1 MVPNATLLLTNRIS
15 ATGIDPL
22 RARDY
27 WKVVE
32 ATDVSEL
39 PGLPASEICDRLED
53 RELGERVAR
62 LLDTGTALAVALE
75 ELEAKGIA
83 VVPHGDDNY
92 PGRLRKR
99 LGDAAPPLVYAA
111 GPLEWLDV
119 ALLGVVGSRNVDE
132 QGAAVARSA
141 AGAAQRVGAGIV
153 SGGARGVDLI
163 SMDAAYELGVP
174 SVGVTAEGIER
185 AGRRRELRAAVADGR
200 LLLVSPFA
208 PSAGFSVGNAMG
220 RNKIIYAMAINTL
233 VVASDIESGGTWAGA
248 TEALRRK
255 FGPVS
260 VWIGAGAGGG
270 NQPLIDRGG
279 EAVDDLSSWQPPRDV
294 VRSEP
299 PAPEFK
305 AKQLGLDL

>member
-1 MVPNATLLLTNRIS
+1 MVPDATLLLTNQIS

-22 RARDY
+22 RAKDY

-32 ATDVSEL
+32 ATDVNEL

-53 RELGERVAR
+53 EELSERVAR

-75 ELEAKGIA
+75 ELEAKGVA
-83 VVPHGDDNY
+83 VVPHGDDRY
-92 PGRLRKR
+92 PERLRER
-99 LGDAAPPLVYAA
+99 LIDSAPPLIYTA
-111 GPLEWLDV
+111 GPLDWLDV
-119 ALLGVVGSRNVDE
+119 DLLGVVGSRNVDE

-141 AGAAQRVGAGIV
+141 AEAAQRVGAGIV

-200 LLLVSPFA
+200 LLLLSPFS

-220 RNKIIYAMAINTL
+220 RNKIIYAMAVNTL
-233 VVASDIESGGTWAGA
+233 VVASDVESGGTWAGA
-248 TEALRRK
+248 TEALRRNI
-255 FGPVS
+255 GHVS
-260 VWIGAGAGGG
+260 VWIGAGAGDG
-270 NQPLIDRGG
+270 NQLLIDRGG
-279 EAVDDLSSWQPPRDV
+279 EAVDDLATWQPRTSQPRLAP
-294 VRSEP
+294 RASEF
-299 PAPEFK
+299 E